1 MLRSKGTLR
10 NEGGGEKQNGGP
22 WQIKH
27 TASLKTQR
35 GGWKEPRTNRATLRH
50 PVMRQTQT
58 GGHVTTGPQP
68 RWSPRG
74 SCGSHSEASA
84 TSATVTSMMK
94 KGGGQ
99 LVALLRNSLH
109 ASRSSRLL
117 STLLPSAPVVI
128 FLFNSSL
135 CSKRK
140 QNVRSKHC
148 AAWNWA
154 KPCLSHQSGGCLNA
168 NVMSCCVSL
177 GTNHSHVLVNLGTKL
192 KTHRAKEG
200 IGAWTLISEFWPNVG
215 LWL

>member
-1 MLRSKGTLR
+1 MDGRSRRLTGRLWDTQWWDRLRLEGMLRL
-10 NEGGGEKQNGGP
+10 E
-22 WQIKH
+22 
-27 TASLKTQR
+27 
-35 GGWKEPRTNRATLRH
+35 
-50 PVMRQTQT
+50 
-58 GGHVTTGPQP
+58 P
-68 RWSPRG
+68 RWSSRC
-74 SCGSHSEASA
+74 SFGSHSEDRA

-109 ASRSSRLL
+109 ASRSSGLL

-154 KPCLSHQSGGCLNA
+154 KPRLSHQSGGCLNA
-168 NVMSCCVSL
+168 NVMFCCVSL
-177 GTNHSHVLVNLGTKL
+177 GTHHSHAQVNLGTKL

-200 IGAWTLISEFWPNVG
+200 IGAWTLISECWPNTG